1 MWHKKKHQKNKKY
14 FQAIAVMVGYIVGV
28 GMFGLPYLTVRAGWL
43 VFVVLLVVLGLAQY
57 FLQLIYANIIV
68 TNGSFHRLPGYVEK
82 YLGLK
87 GKWAVFPAKLIG
99 NYGALL
105 AYIIISSIF
114 LRQLLGRFLGEN
126 LILYASIIVALA
138 AIVVF
143 RGIRAISKVELYMSA
158 LLFFVIGV
166 MVYKGWETI
175 EAENY
180 LVIDWKNILLPFG
193 AMLMALD
200 GNGSLP
206 IVGRLVKKDVV
217 LFKSVIRTSMILSS
231 LILTLFVF
239 VIVGISGANTTPD
252 ALVGVQKILANGV
265 ITLVLIF
272 GLFSIMTS
280 IIGVAE
286 SIKES
291 LWWDF
296 KVNKTLAWAL
306 AVFVP
311 YILYLAG
318 ITDLIG
324 VISFIGAVGGGF
336 CAIIM
341 LSVFLKIQSAP
352 WVKKKKNKMP
362 MFKYK
367 PPNALVYLL
376 MVLFAIGMIYEIVNF
391 NLI

>member
-1 MWHKKKHQKNKKY
+1 MFLMFKKKHQKTKRY
-14 FQAIAVMVGYIVGV
+14 FQAIAVMIGYIVGV

-43 VFVVLLVVLGLAQY
+43 AFIILLAVLGSAQY
-57 FLQLIYANIIV
+57 LIHLVYANMIV
-68 TNGSFHRLPGYVEK
+68 INRSFHRLPGYVEK
-82 YLGLK
+82 YLGAK
-87 GKWAVFPAKLIG
+87 GKWAVFAAKLLG

-114 LRQLLGRFLGEN
+114 LRQLLNPFLGEN
-126 LILYASIIVALA
+126 LILYASIIVAIA

-143 RGIRAISKVELYMSA
+143 KGIRAISKVELYMSA

-166 MVYKGWETI
+166 MIYKGWSTI
-175 EAENY
+175 EAKNY
-180 LVIDWKNILLPFG
+180 MAIDWSNTLLPYG

-206 IVGRLVKKDVV
+206 IVGRLIKKDTV

-231 LILTLFVF
+231 LILILFVF

-286 SIKES
+286 SLKETF
-291 LWWDF
+291 WWDF

-306 AVFVP
+306 AIFVP

-336 CAIIM
+336 CAIVM
-341 LSVFLKIQSAP
+341 LIVFLKI
-352 WVKKKKNKMP
+352 KKKKSKLP
-362 MFKYK
+362 MFTRK

-376 MVLFAIGMIYEIVNF
+376 IGLFVVGMIYEIVNC
-391 NLI
+391 NIL

>member
-1 MWHKKKHQKNKKY
+1 MWHKKKHQKNKRY

-43 VFVVLLVVLGLAQY
+43 VFIILMIVLGLAQY
-57 FLQLIYANIIV
+57 LIHLVYANMIV
-68 TNGSFHRLPGYVEK
+68 ISRSFHRLPGYVEK

-87 GKWAVFPAKLIG
+87 GKWAVFIAKLIG

-114 LRQLLGRFLGEN
+114 LRQLLGTFLGEN

-138 AIVVF
+138 AIVIFKGV
-143 RGIRAISKVELYMSA
+143 RAISKAELYMSV
-158 LLFFVIGV
+158 LLFFVVGI
-166 MVYKGWETI
+166 MVYKGWDAI
-175 EAENY
+175 DAKNY
-180 LVIDWKNILLPFG
+180 LIIDCKNILLPFG
-193 AMLMALD
+193 AMLMSLD

-206 IVGRLVKKDVV
+206 IVGRLIEKDAV
-217 LFKSVIRTSMILSS
+217 LFKSVIRTSMLLSS
-231 LILTLFVF
+231 LISILFVF
-239 VIVGISGANTTPD
+239 VIVGVSGIDTTPD

-286 SIKES
+286 SIKET

-296 KVNKTLAWAL
+296 KINKTLSWAL
-306 AVFVP
+306 AIFTP
-311 YILYLAG
+311 YILYLTG

-336 CAIIM
+336 CAIVM
-341 LSVFLKIQSAP
+341 LIIFLKI
-352 WVKKKKNKMP
+352 KKKKRKMP
-362 MFKYK
+362 MFTRK
-367 PPNALVYLL
+367 PSNALVYLL
-376 MVLFAIGMIYEIVNF
+376 IGLFIVGMIYEVINF

>member
-1 MWHKKKHQKNKKY
+1 MFLMFKKKHQKTKRY

-43 VFVVLLVVLGLAQY
+43 AFIILLAVLGSAQY
-57 FLQLIYANIIV
+57 LIHLVYANMIV
-68 TNGSFHRLPGYVEK
+68 INRSFHRLPGYVEK
-82 YLGLK
+82 YLGAK
-87 GKWAVFPAKLIG
+87 GKWAVFAAKLLG

-114 LRQLLGRFLGEN
+114 LRQLLNPFLGEN
-126 LILYASIIVALA
+126 LILYASIVVAIA

-143 RGIRAISKVELYMSA
+143 KGIRAISKVELYMSA

-166 MVYKGWETI
+166 MVYKGWSTI
-175 EAENY
+175 EAKNY
-180 LVIDWKNILLPFG
+180 MAIDWSNTLLPYG

-206 IVGRLVKKDVV
+206 IVGRLIKKDTV
-217 LFKSVIRTSMILSS
+217 LFKSVIKTSMILSS
-231 LILTLFVF
+231 LTLILFVF

-286 SIKES
+286 SLKETF
-291 LWWDF
+291 WWDF

-306 AVFVP
+306 AIFVP

-336 CAIIM
+336 CAIVM
-341 LSVFLKIQSAP
+341 LIVFLKI
-352 WVKKKKNKMP
+352 KKKKSKLP
-362 MFKYK
+362 MFTRK

-376 MVLFAIGMIYEIVNF
+376 IGLFVVGMIYEIVNC
-391 NLI
+391 NIL

>member
-1 MWHKKKHQKNKKY
+1 MFKKNHKKNKRY
-14 FQAIAVMVGYIVGV
+14 FQAIAVMVGYIIGV

-43 VFVVLLVVLGLAQY
+43 VFIILLAVLGPAQY
-57 FLQLIYANIIV
+57 LLHLIYANMIV
-68 TNGSFHRLPGYVEK
+68 INRSFHRLPGYVEK

-87 GKWAVFPAKLIG
+87 GKWAVFAAKLIG
-99 NYGALL
+99 NYGALI

-114 LRQLLGRFLGEN
+114 LRQLLSRFLGEN

-138 AIVVF
+138 AIVIF
-143 RGIRAISKVELYMSA
+143 NGIRAISKAELYMSA
-158 LLFFVIGV
+158 LLFFVIGL
-166 MVYKGWETI
+166 MVYRGWDTI
-175 EAENY
+175 EAKNY
-180 LVIDWKNILLPFG
+180 LAIDWKNILLPYG

-206 IVGRLVKKDVV
+206 IVGRLIKKDVV
-217 LFKSVIRTSMILSS
+217 LFKSVIRVSMVLSL

-252 ALVGVQKILANGV
+252 ALVGVQQILANGV

-286 SIKES
+286 SIKET

-296 KVNKTLAWAL
+296 KVNKTLSWAL
-306 AVFVP
+306 AIFVP
-311 YILYLAG
+311 YFLYLAG

-341 LSVFLKIQSAP
+341 LIVFLKI
-352 WVKKKKNKMP
+352 KKKKSKMP
-362 MFKYK
+362 MFARK
-367 PPNALVYLL
+367 PSNALVYLL
-376 MVLFAIGMIYEIVNF
+376 IGLFVVGMIYEILNF

>member
-1 MWHKKKHQKNKKY
+1 MFLMFKKKHQKTKRY
-14 FQAIAVMVGYIVGV
+14 FQAIAVMIGYIVGV

-43 VFVVLLVVLGLAQY
+43 AFIILLAVLGSAQY
-57 FLQLIYANIIV
+57 LIHLVYANMIV
-68 TNGSFHRLPGYVEK
+68 INRSFHRLPGYVEK
-82 YLGLK
+82 YLGAK
-87 GKWAVFPAKLIG
+87 GKWAVFAAKLLG

-114 LRQLLGRFLGEN
+114 LRQLLNPFLGEN
-126 LILYASIIVALA
+126 LILYASIVVAIA

-143 RGIRAISKVELYMSA
+143 KGIRAISKVELYMSA

-166 MVYKGWETI
+166 MVYKGWSTI
-175 EAENY
+175 EAKNY
-180 LVIDWKNILLPFG
+180 MAIDWSNTLLPYG

-206 IVGRLVKKDVV
+206 IVGRLIKKDTV
-217 LFKSVIRTSMILSS
+217 LFKSVIKTSMILSS
-231 LILTLFVF
+231 LTLILFVF

-286 SIKES
+286 SLKETF
-291 LWWDF
+291 WWDF

-306 AVFVP
+306 AIFVP

-336 CAIIM
+336 CAIVM
-341 LSVFLKIQSAP
+341 LIVFLKI
-352 WVKKKKNKMP
+352 KKKKSKLP
-362 MFKYK
+362 MFTRK

-376 MVLFAIGMIYEIVNF
+376 IGLFVVGMIYEIVNC
-391 NLI
+391 NIL

>member
-1 MWHKKKHQKNKKY
+1 MFKKNHKKNKRY
-14 FQAIAVMVGYIVGV
+14 FQAIAVMVGYIIGV

-43 VFVVLLVVLGLAQY
+43 TFIILLAVLGPAQY
-57 FLQLIYANIIV
+57 LLHLIYANMIV
-68 TNGSFHRLPGYVEK
+68 INRSFHRLPGYVEK

-99 NYGALL
+99 NCGSLL

-114 LRQLLGRFLGEN
+114 LRQLLNRFLGDN
-126 LILYASIIVALA
+126 LILYASVVVALA

-143 RGIRAISKVELYMSA
+143 KGIRAISKVELYMSA
-158 LLFFVIGV
+158 LLFFVIGLL
-166 MVYKGWETI
+166 VYRGWDAI

-180 LVIDWKNILLPFG
+180 LAIDWKNTLLPYG
-193 AMLMALD
+193 AMLLALD

-206 IVGRLVKKDVV
+206 IVGRLIKKDAV
-217 LFKSVIRTSMILSS
+217 LFKSVIRVSMILSS

-252 ALVGVQKILANGV
+252 ALVGVQQVLANGV
-265 ITLVLIF
+265 TTLVLIF

-286 SIKES
+286 SVKET

-296 KVNKTLAWAL
+296 KVNKTLSWAL

-311 YILYLAG
+311 YFLYLAG

-341 LSVFLKIQSAP
+341 LIVFLKI
-352 WVKKKKNKMP
+352 KKKKSKLP
-362 MFKYK
+362 MFTFK
-367 PPNALVYLL
+367 PSNALVYLL
-376 MVLFAIGMIYEIVNF
+376 MGLFAVGMIYEIVNF
-391 NLI
+391 NLL